1 MARVYILIF
10 ILFILGGIGYGAY
23 YIYNDTMQRMAV
35 LRENNA
41 KLEVANKENQATI
54 KAMKD
59 NYEKQSKLNKELSA
73 KLKDAESY
81 GNELRKKL
89 SKIDLPA
96 SSLNKPKET
105 EERINNASQKLL
117 DMLESITARKSDK

>member
-41 KLEVANKENQATI
+41 KLEVALDSKDTVIKELQNNMQKQIELSNELNIKLAGVEKENTKI
-54 KAMKD
+54 RD
-59 NYEKQSKLNKELSA
+59 KLAEGNLVADS
-73 KLKDAESY
+73 LKDPKVMEKKI
-81 GNELRKKL
+81 NEEVSNIFGTL
-89 SKIDLPA
+89 SDSTK
-96 SSLNKPKET
+96 
-105 EERINNASQKLL
+105 
-117 DMLESITARKSDK
+117 

>member
-41 KLEVANKENQATI
+41 KLEVALDSKDSVIEELQNNMQKQIELSNELNIKLAAVEKENTKI
-54 KAMKD
+54 RD
-59 NYEKQSKLNKELSA
+59 KLAEGNLVADS
-73 KLKDAESY
+73 LKDPKVMEKKI
-81 GNELRKKL
+81 NEEVSNIFGTL
-89 SKIDLPA
+89 SDSTK
-96 SSLNKPKET
+96 
-105 EERINNASQKLL
+105 
-117 DMLESITARKSDK
+117 

>member
-41 KLEVANKENQATI
+41 KLEVALDSKDSVIEELQNNMQKQIELSNELNTKLAAVEKENTKI
-54 KAMKD
+54 RD
-59 NYEKQSKLNKELSA
+59 KLAEGNLVADS
-73 KLKDAESY
+73 LKDPKVMEKKI
-81 GNELRKKL
+81 NEEVSNIFGTL
-89 SKIDLPA
+89 SDSTK
-96 SSLNKPKET
+96 
-105 EERINNASQKLL
+105 
-117 DMLESITARKSDK
+117 

>member
-41 KLEVANKENQATI
+41 KLEVALDSKDTVIEELQNNMQKQIELSNELNEKLAAVEKENTRI
-54 KAMKD
+54 RD
-59 NYEKQSKLNKELSA
+59 KLAEGNLVADS
-73 KLKDAESY
+73 LKDPKVMEKKI
-81 GNELRKKL
+81 NEEVSNIFGTL
-89 SKIDLPA
+89 SDSTK
-96 SSLNKPKET
+96 
-105 EERINNASQKLL
+105 
-117 DMLESITARKSDK
+117 

>member
-41 KLEVANKENQATI
+41 KLEVALDSKDAVIEELQNNMQKQIELSNELNIKLAAVEKENTKI
-54 KAMKD
+54 RD
-59 NYEKQSKLNKELSA
+59 KLEEGNLVADS
-73 KLKDAESY
+73 LKDPKVMEQKI
-81 GNELRKKL
+81 NEEVSNIFGTL
-89 SKIDLPA
+89 SDSTK
-96 SSLNKPKET
+96 
-105 EERINNASQKLL
+105 
-117 DMLESITARKSDK
+117 

>member
-41 KLEVANKENQATI
+41 KLEVALDSKDDVIEELQTNMKKQIELSNELNEKLAAVEKENTRI
-54 KAMKD
+54 RD
-59 NYEKQSKLNKELSA
+59 KLAEGNLVADS
-73 KLKDAESY
+73 LKDPKVMEKKI
-81 GNELRKKL
+81 NEEVSNIFGTL
-89 SKIDLPA
+89 SDSTK
-96 SSLNKPKET
+96 
-105 EERINNASQKLL
+105 
-117 DMLESITARKSDK
+117 

>member
-41 KLEVANKENQATI
+41 KLEVALDSKDTVIEELQNNMQKQIELSNELNEKLAAVEKENTRI
-54 KAMKD
+54 RD
-59 NYEKQSKLNKELSA
+59 KLAEGNLVADS
-73 KLKDAESY
+73 LKDPKVMEKKI
-81 GNELRKKL
+81 NEEVSDIFGSL
-89 SKIDLPA
+89 SNSTK
-96 SSLNKPKET
+96 
-105 EERINNASQKLL
+105 
-117 DMLESITARKSDK
+117 

>member
-41 KLEVANKENQATI
+41 KLEVALDSKDTVIEELQNNMQKQIELSNELNIKLAAVEKENTRI
-54 KAMKD
+54 RD
-59 NYEKQSKLNKELSA
+59 KLAEGNLVADS
-73 KLKDAESY
+73 LKDPKVMEKKI
-81 GNELRKKL
+81 NEEVSNIFGTL
-89 SKIDLPA
+89 SDSTK
-96 SSLNKPKET
+96 
-105 EERINNASQKLL
+105 
-117 DMLESITARKSDK
+117 

>member
-41 KLEVANKENQATI
+41 KLEVALDSKDDVIEELQNNMQKQIELSNELNEKLAAVEKENTRI
-54 KAMKD
+54 RD
-59 NYEKQSKLNKELSA
+59 KLAEGNLVADS
-73 KLKDAESY
+73 LKDPKVMEKKI
-81 GNELRKKL
+81 NEEVSNIFGTL
-89 SKIDLPA
+89 SDSTK
-96 SSLNKPKET
+96 
-105 EERINNASQKLL
+105 
-117 DMLESITARKSDK
+117 

>member
-41 KLEVANKENQATI
+41 NLEVALDSKDTVIKELHNNMQKQIELSNELNVKLAAVEKENTKI
-54 KAMKD
+54 RD
-59 NYEKQSKLNKELSA
+59 KLAEGNLVADS
-73 KLKDAESY
+73 LKDPKVMEQKI
-81 GNELRKKL
+81 NEEVSNIFATL
-89 SKIDLPA
+89 SDSTK
-96 SSLNKPKET
+96 
-105 EERINNASQKLL
+105 
-117 DMLESITARKSDK
+117 

>member
-41 KLEVANKENQATI
+41 KLEVALDSKDDVIEELQNNMQKQIELSNELNEKLAAVEKENTRI
-54 KAMKD
+54 RD
-59 NYEKQSKLNKELSA
+59 KLAEGNLVADS
-73 KLKDAESY
+73 LKDPKVMEQKI
-81 GNELRKKL
+81 NEEVSNIFGTL
-89 SKIDLPA
+89 SDSTK
-96 SSLNKPKET
+96 
-105 EERINNASQKLL
+105 
-117 DMLESITARKSDK
+117 

>member
-41 KLEVANKENQATI
+41 KLEVALDSKNAVIEELQNNMQKQIELSNELNTKLAAVEKENTKI
-54 KAMKD
+54 RD
-59 NYEKQSKLNKELSA
+59 KLAEGNLVADS
-73 KLKDAESY
+73 LKDPKVMEQKI
-81 GNELRKKL
+81 NEEVSNIFDTL
-89 SKIDLPA
+89 SDSTK
-96 SSLNKPKET
+96 
-105 EERINNASQKLL
+105 
-117 DMLESITARKSDK
+117 

>member
-41 KLEVANKENQATI
+41 KLEVALDSKDTVIEELQNNMQKQIELSNELNVKLAAVEKENTKI
-54 KAMKD
+54 RD
-59 NYEKQSKLNKELSA
+59 KLAEGNLVADS
-73 KLKDAESY
+73 LKDPKVMEKKI
-81 GNELRKKL
+81 NEEVSNIFGTL
-89 SKIDLPA
+89 SDSTK
-96 SSLNKPKET
+96 
-105 EERINNASQKLL
+105 
-117 DMLESITARKSDK
+117 

>member
-41 KLEVANKENQATI
+41 KLEVALDSKDTVIEELQNNMQKQIELSNELNIKLAAVEKENTKI
-54 KAMKD
+54 RD
-59 NYEKQSKLNKELSA
+59 KLAEGNLVADS
-73 KLKDAESY
+73 LKDPKVMEKKI
-81 GNELRKKL
+81 NEEVSNIFGTL
-89 SKIDLPA
+89 SDSTK
-96 SSLNKPKET
+96 
-105 EERINNASQKLL
+105 
-117 DMLESITARKSDK
+117 

>member
-41 KLEVANKENQATI
+41 KLEVALDSKDTVSEELQNNMQKQIELSNELNEKLAAVEKENTRI
-54 KAMKD
+54 RD
-59 NYEKQSKLNKELSA
+59 KLAEGNLVADS
-73 KLKDAESY
+73 LKDPKVMEKKI
-81 GNELRKKL
+81 NEEVSNIFGTL
-89 SKIDLPA
+89 SDSTK
-96 SSLNKPKET
+96 
-105 EERINNASQKLL
+105 
-117 DMLESITARKSDK
+117 